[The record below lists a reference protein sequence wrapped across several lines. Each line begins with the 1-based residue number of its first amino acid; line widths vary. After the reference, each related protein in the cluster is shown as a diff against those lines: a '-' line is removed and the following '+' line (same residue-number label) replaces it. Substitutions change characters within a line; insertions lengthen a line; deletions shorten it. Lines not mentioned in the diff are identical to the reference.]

1 MMMIASRDRQDFK
14 WRTASLLTDL
24 YTAQLPVGDYN
35 YDSAKFIIGYTK
47 TSSRRCN
54 NIEKG
59 VFLAVLKYARYP
71 EDTCFVFINIFD
83 LNTSR
88 RISGG

>member
-1 MMMIASRDRQDFK
+1 MLLLMMMIASRDRQDFK

-59 VFLAVLKYARYP
+59 VFLAVLKYAR
-71 EDTCFVFINIFD
+71 
-83 LNTSR
+83 
-88 RISGG
+88 SGRHLFCIYQYF